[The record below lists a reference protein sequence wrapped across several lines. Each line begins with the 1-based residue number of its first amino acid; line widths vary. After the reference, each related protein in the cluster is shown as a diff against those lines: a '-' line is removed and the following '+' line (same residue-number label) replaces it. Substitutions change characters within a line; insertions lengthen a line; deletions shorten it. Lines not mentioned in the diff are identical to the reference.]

1 MSGSS
6 QLPLGDSND
15 NERSKLQ
22 VFEPPDD
29 TDIEAQKAPNRTE
42 IDDSARPKDEEDVAE
57 TKPGRDGDGSARADF
72 VLADQTN
79 HLPLKQLLIVFTG
92 CGLAIMLSFLDQTIV
107 ATALPRISADFS
119 AVDQSSWVGTSYLL
133 TSTAFQ
139 TLWGRFSD
147 IWGRKV
153 CLLISLLIFLVGNAL
168 CGIAQSILQLIV
180 FRALAGVGGGGITT
194 LVMVVVSDVVSI
206 RERGKYQGVIG
217 AAIALAGV
225 IGPLLGGVFSD
236 SSGLGWRWCFYL
248 NIPFGAAALL
258 MIFFFLPFKKI
269 TGSLKAKA
277 LQIDYLGAILTISST
292 LLLLLATS
300 WGGTTYPWK
309 SPQIISLFLSSL
321 LLIGATI
328 ATEVWVERRKRLPII
343 PMRLFLMRTPCIIFI
358 TQFLNG
364 IPFYGQLYY
373 IPQYF
378 QVVKQESGT
387 QSGIQLFPLL
397 VAQTA
402 GAGISAMIVSWT
414 GRFNKHCIVVGYVL
428 WTVACGLQYMLSR
441 DTPSWTVV
449 LILIFTGEKARDF
462 EGDSGSQRN
471 VVVCFQLGLG
481 AGLTFQTSLVI
492 AQAAVAKQD
501 MAVVTGLRNFVRTIG
516 GTLGLAICGA
526 ILNNSLISKLSAA
539 PLSLPPNLVDRIIGS
554 ATDIPAIVAAD
565 QLGTVLDTYQEA
577 IREVYLMFIPCMG
590 VSAVLA
596 AVFLE
601 DTYV

>member
-1 MSGSS
+1 MSDSN
-6 QLPLGDSND
+6 QLPNGESGD
-15 NERSKLQ
+15 NERTKLQ
-22 VFEPPDD
+22 TIELTVD
-29 TDIEAQKAPNRTE
+29 TGTEGPEGAIETE
-42 IDDSARPKDEEDVAE
+42 TDDSPRLKDEEKVLD
-57 TKPGRDGDGSARADF
+57 TKTGPDGGAGF

-79 HLPLKQLLIVFTG
+79 HLPFKQLILVFTG
-92 CGLAIMLSFLDQTIV
+92 CALAIMLSFLDQTIV
-107 ATALPRISADFS
+107 ATALPRISADFE
-119 AVDQSSWVGTSYLL
+119 AADQSSWVGTSYLL

-153 CLLISLLIFLVGNAL
+153 CLLISLLIFLAGNVL
-168 CGIAQSILQLIV
+168 CGIAQSIVQLIV

-206 RERGKYQGVIG
+206 RERGKYQGLIG
-217 AAIALAGV
+217 GAIALAGV

-236 SSGLGWRWCFYL
+236 PSGLGWRWCFYL

-258 MIFFFLPFKKI
+258 MIFFFLPVK
-269 TGSLKAKA
+269 TMSGSLKAKA
-277 LQIDYLGAILTISST
+277 LQIDYLGAVLILTTT

-309 SPQIISLFLSSL
+309 SPQVISIFVLSAL
-321 LLIGATI
+321 LWGATI

-343 PMRLFLMRTPCIIFI
+343 PMRLFFMRSPTIIFI

-373 IPQYF
+373 LPQYF
-378 QVVKQESGT
+378 QVVKQQSGT
-387 QSGIQLFPLL
+387 QAGIQLFPLL
-397 VAQTA
+397 VAQT
-402 GAGISAMIVSWT
+402 ISVWSSGMLVSWT
-414 GRFNKHCIVVGYVL
+414 GRFNKLCIVVGYIL
-428 WTVACGLQYMLSR
+428 WTVACALQYMLSR
-441 DTPSWTVV
+441 DTPAWTVV
-449 LILIFTGEKARDF
+449 LILIFT
-462 EGDSGSQRN
+462 
-471 VVVCFQLGLG
+471 GLG
-481 AGLTFQTSLVI
+481 AGLTFQTSLVA
-492 AQAAVAKQD
+492 AQAAVTKQD

-539 PLSLPPNLVDRIIGS
+539 PLSMSSDLVDRIISS

-577 IREVYLMFIPCMG
+577 IREVYLIFIPCVG
-590 VSAVLA
+590 LSAILT

-601 DTYV
+601 DTRV